1 MTQEF
6 EQRRRKQQYDDT
18 VDLPSRDG
26 LSVEEVEAIIRRATE
41 LQAEDD
47 FSLPTLDE
55 EALHRVARELG
66 IQSGN
71 LRRAIAEARTSLIRP
86 EPSLLDRILAPPSVT
101 ESRVV
106 YGDREVVESRLGEWM
121 TRQEGLRLRRKDR
134 DGGVWEKDPHIVT
147 RVRMGLRLGRG
158 SRVLRNSRK
167 VTHRIQSIRDD
178 EQALALEAETHT
190 IKSVGAVGLAAL
202 GAVASTG
209 AAYGIAVG
217 APEIAVPAAVAGLA
231 LTGTGVILG
240 VRMWVNKIREGL
252 RRVLDGVSSQET
264 ATPPDSLDRHV
275 KDIWRNWRQFQNR
288 RGI

>member
-6 EQRRRKQQYDDT
+6 EQRRRKQGYDET
-18 VDLPSRDG
+18 VDLPPNDG
-26 LSVEEVEAIIRRATE
+26 LSVEQIEAIINRATE
-41 LQAEDD
+41 LQAEAD

-55 EALHRVARELG
+55 DALHRVARELG
-66 IQSGN
+66 IQPGH
-71 LRRAIAEARTSLIRP
+71 LRRAIAESRTSLIRP
-86 EPSLLDRILAPPSVT
+86 EPSLLDRILAPLSVT

-106 YGDREVVESRLGEWM
+106 HGERDVVEERLGEWM

-167 VTHRIQSIRDD
+167 VAHRIQSIRDD

-190 IKSVGAVGLAAL
+190 IKNVGAAGLAAL
-202 GAVASTG
+202 GAVASAG
-209 AAYGIAVG
+209 AAFGIASGV
-217 APEIAVPAAVAGLA
+217 PEIAVPAAIGGLA
-231 LTGTGVILG
+231 LSGAGVIVG
-240 VRMWVNKIREGL
+240 VRMWVNRIREGL

-264 ATPPDSLDRHV
+264 ASPPDSLDRHV